1 MAKKASGSKVR
12 EVLKERHQ
20 QLLEDWVRE
29 QLAAPFRRPDLMGEG
44 ELLRESSEILDHLQ
58 SAALEGGLD
67 DLKSDVWT
75 PLREALDDFSTSRA
89 QKGFSPS
96 EVATFV
102 FSLKQPLFSALRK
115 AHGDATEG
123 LVDDIWLVTR
133 LLDDLGL
140 HTNETYIKSR
150 DRVIERQRLEMME
163 LSSPVVKLWDG
174 VLALPIIGV
183 LDSERAQVV
192 TENLL
197 EKIVETGAT
206 IAIIDITGVQTVDTL
221 VAQHLLKA
229 VAAAQLMGA
238 DCIISG
244 IRPQIAQTIVHLGI
258 ELQGV
263 TTKATIADALA
274 VALHRAGYRV
284 EGTRA

>member
-1 MAKKASGSKVR
+1 MAKKAATSKVR
-12 EVLKERHQ
+12 EVLEQQHQ
-20 QLLEDWVRE
+20 QLLDDWVRE
-29 QLAAPFRRPDLMGEG
+29 QLAAPSRRPELMGEA
-44 ELLRESSEILDHLQ
+44 ELRRESSDVLDILRKVAVD
-58 SAALEGGLD
+58 GGLD
-67 DLKSDVWT
+67 DLRSEDWT
-75 PLREALDDFSTSRA
+75 LLREALEDISGTRA

-102 FSLKQPLFSALRK
+102 FSLKQPLFSALRT
-115 AHGDATEG
+115 AHGNAGEG
-123 LVDDIWLVTR
+123 LVEDVWLVTR

-150 DRVIERQRLEMME
+150 ERIIERQRLEMME
-163 LSSPVVKLWDG
+163 LSSPVVKLWAG

-197 EKIVETGAT
+197 HKIVETEAT
-206 IAIIDITGVQTVDTL
+206 VAIIDITGVQTVDTL
-221 VAQHLLKA
+221 VAQHLLKT

-238 DCIISG
+238 ECIISG

-263 TTKATIADALA
+263 TTKATIADALE
-274 VALHRAGYRV
+274 VALQRAGYRV
-284 EGTRA
+284 AGTGA